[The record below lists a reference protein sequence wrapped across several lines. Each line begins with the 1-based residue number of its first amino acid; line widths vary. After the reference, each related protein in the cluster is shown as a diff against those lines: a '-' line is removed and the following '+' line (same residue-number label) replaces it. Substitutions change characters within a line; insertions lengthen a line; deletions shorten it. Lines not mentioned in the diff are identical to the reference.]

1 MSGALLAVMQEKR
14 DALLAAA
21 NDYSH
26 RIDQVTGEVLPNHEA
41 EEAICRAADAY
52 AKARWAA
59 VTGKSARR
67 PSAKSTVQ
75 IPFGREKGRSISDAS
90 TSGLKWVLDRVNESI
105 DDPAKDRFREKNV
118 ELRDAVEA
126 ELESR

>member
-1 MSGALLAVMQEKR
+1 MMQEKR

-59 VTGKSARR
+59 VTGKRAAALGQVDGADSLRAR
-67 PSAKSTVQ
+67 
-75 IPFGREKGRSISDAS
+75 EGRSISDAS